1 MQRMFR
7 ALAETIV
14 PEAKALDGDGWR
26 ELEAIV
32 ENGLASRPQSVRRQF
47 RLFVAAINLLPLFRF
62 GRTFRGLNATRRT
75 AFLHGLE
82 NAPLLLVRRG
92 FWGVRTLI
100 FMGYYGRDAA
110 RDAIGYRADIRGWEA
125 RR

>member
-1 MQRMFR
+1 MQSTFR

-14 PEAKALDGDGWR
+14 PEAKALDGNGCS

-32 ENGLASRPQSVRRQF
+32 ENGLASRPRSVRRQF
-47 RLFVAAINLLPLFRF
+47 RLFIAAINFLPLFRF
-62 GRTFRGLNATRRT
+62 GRTFRALSAARRT
-75 AFLHGLE
+75 AFLHRLE
-82 NAPLLLVRRG
+82 GSPLLLIRRG
-92 FWGVRTLI
+92 FWGVRTLV

-110 RDAIGYRADIRGWEA
+110 RDAIGYRADVRGWEA